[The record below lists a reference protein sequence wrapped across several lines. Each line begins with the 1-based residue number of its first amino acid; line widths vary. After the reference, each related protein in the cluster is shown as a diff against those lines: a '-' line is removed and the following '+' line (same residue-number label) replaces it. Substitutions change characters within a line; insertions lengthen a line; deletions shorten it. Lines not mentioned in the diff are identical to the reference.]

1 MENSKIII
9 RSKEKIR
16 RGIERVEVAL
26 KDGKE
31 IVFFNVKTQ

>member
-26 KDGKE
+26 KDGKG
-31 IVFFNVKTQ
+31 IVFLT